1 MAKKRGGIA
10 GFYDRNK
17 KIIKP
22 VATGLAGMFGT
33 PALGAAVGAA
43 FGGLD
48 RPGKSGIGL
57 DVMGAAK
64 GGLSGYAAGS
74 AGQSLGKMAGIPK
87 IGGLQSAGTKLSGM
101 FTGGAKAAPGA
112 QALQQGTAS
121 MNKGLSMMPGAD
133 LLDITGVGS
142 KYVTAMPAG
151 MPPLMTPDLMGA
163 PPSRIPT
170 YPSRFNLGSL
180 FGKEGMIEQNKTLLS
195 GVGKGI
201 MGVRQGDL
209 DQQAADATLN
219 QRKYE
224 FDKTYGIDAAQ
235 EADRKR
241 REDELMAQR
250 AAFRAMFTGTA

>member
-1 MAKKRGGIA
+1 MGMAKKRGGIA

-22 VATGLAGMFGT
+22 VATGLAGLFGT

-87 IGGLQSAGTKLSGM
+87 IGGLQSAGSKLGGM
-101 FTGGAKAAPGA
+101 FTGGAGSAAAAAPPPVGVGEWNYGGYGIGGA
-112 QALQQGTAS
+112 QGGDGIP
-121 MNKGLSMMPGAD
+121 KVPG
-133 LLDITGVGS
+133 
-142 KYVTAMPAG
+142 
-151 MPPLMTPDLMGA
+151 
-163 PPSRIPT
+163 
-170 YPSRFNLGSL
+170 RFDKLKDL
-180 FGKEGMIEQNKTLLS
+180 FGKEGFIEQNKTLLS
-195 GVGKGI
+195 GIGKGV
-201 MGVRQGDL
+201 MGVRQGSL
-209 DQQAADATLN
+209 DQQAADATMA
-219 QRKYE
+219 QRRSEFDATMGQRRSE
-224 FDKTYGIDAAQ
+224 FDKTYAIDAAQ